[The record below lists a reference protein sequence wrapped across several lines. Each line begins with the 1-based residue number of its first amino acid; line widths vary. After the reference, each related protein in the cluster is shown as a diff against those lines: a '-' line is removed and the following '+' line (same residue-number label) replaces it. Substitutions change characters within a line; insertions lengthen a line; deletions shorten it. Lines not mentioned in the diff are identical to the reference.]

1 MLERR
6 TMVFTGATALLA
18 LTATA
23 CAPDS
28 GTGTGGAGG
37 GATAAVYRGTYEV
50 PVTADLAAAAVYD
63 VPEVEWTVVN
73 GSVTLDYDLPLG
85 LVGTKLRVEFTGPI
99 DVTAGTATLV
109 GPPGDADCTLSAS
122 AVSCLEKMSGL
133 LPITPDLAVVESL
146 AATEF
151 AGPASMRVDVAKQF
165 SVDPIGIVH
174 VDLNAPVT
182 PDSPE
187 TEKPEG

>member
-1 MLERR
+1 M
-6 TMVFTGATALLA
+6 
-18 LTATA
+18 
-23 CAPDS
+23 
-28 GTGTGGAGG
+28 
-37 GATAAVYRGTYEV
+37 
-50 PVTADLAAAAVYD
+50 
-63 VPEVEWTVVN
+63 
-73 GSVTLDYDLPLG
+73 
-85 LVGTKLRVEFTGPI
+85 K
-99 DVTAGTATLV
+99 
-109 GPPGDADCTLSAS
+109 
-122 AVSCLEKMSGL
+122 GL

-151 AGPASMRVDVAKQF
+151 AGPASMRLDVAKQF

>member
-6 TMVFTGATALLA
+6 TMVFTGAAALLA

-28 GTGTGGAGG
+28 GTGAGGAGG
-37 GATAAVYRGTYEV
+37 GATTAVYRGTYEV

-99 DVTAGTATLV
+99 DVAAGKATLV
-109 GPPGDADCTLSAS
+109 GPPGDAACTLSAS
-122 AVSCLEKMSGL
+122 AVSCLETMKGL

-151 AGPASMRVDVAKQF
+151 AGPASMRLDVAKQF